1 MKFCGFQE
9 FGKERAYFN
18 FNEQNLHHVAAMGL
32 KVASGYKA
40 AMDVY
45 NGEKILLCSELC
57 HKLLN
62 FKTCYEIM
70 NDLYRDNPQGFREA
84 YYTSS
89 NYLKDYNIL
98 SLYILRKKLSEETI
112 YYRIFFLGIHFWGE

>member
-18 FNEQNLHHVAAMGL
+18 FNEQHLHHVAAMGL

-45 NGEKILLCSELC
+45 QGEKILLCSELC

-70 NDLYRDNPQGFREA
+70 NDIYRENPHSFREA
-84 YYTSS
+84 
-89 NYLKDYNIL
+89 
-98 SLYILRKKLSEETI
+98 
-112 YYRIFFLGIHFWGE
+112 